1 MAPLPGSKERSLF
14 TQVVKHYENK
24 QYKKGL
30 KCAEQILRKH
40 PDHGDTQAM
49 KALIINSQGHTDEA
63 FALAKVAL
71 KNDMKSHICWHVY
84 GLLYRSVKNFEESIK
99 AYRFALKLE
108 PQANQIQRDLA
119 LLQMQMR
126 DYSGYIQSRR
136 AILTARSTL
145 RQNWTGLAI
154 AQHLAGDLIDAERT
168 LSAFED
174 TIKTVPP
181 KFDHEH
187 SEAALYKNTI
197 IAEMG
202 EVERALSHLDAIS
215 KSNLDKTAVMEM
227 RADYLL
233 KLGRKEEAE
242 KAYRAL
248 IDRNP
253 EYRRYYE
260 GLQTAL
266 GLTYTDTEP
275 LKKLYSE
282 YAEKN
287 PKADAPRRV
296 PLELLQGDDFKQAAN
311 QYLRYM
317 LGKGVP
323 STFANVKALYIDSVK
338 RDIIQHLVEDYA
350 ANPQTPQANRNAEND
365 GNGENQS
372 EKQENSEQ
380 KPGKLEVNGEVD
392 KSEAKGARD
401 DLSQFD
407 SSVRYFLAQHYN
419 YHRSRDLPKALTLI
433 DEAINARPNTVDL
446 YMTKARIWKHY
457 GNFQKA
463 SETMEKARTVDERDR
478 YINTKAAKYQLR
490 NDENEAAVKTM
501 SKFTRNDAVGGP
513 LGDLHEMQCV
523 WYIIEDGESYLRQ
536 GKLGLALKRFSAI
549 NDIFE
554 VWQEDQFDFHTF
566 SLRKGQIRAYIDMI
580 RWEDSLREHP
590 FFSRAAISAAST
602 YVRMFD
608 NPSLSKGSL
617 VNGINGDLDKLDK
630 AERKKAQKKARKEQE
645 KKEHEEAERKDV
657 KKTAGFGPDGELKK
671 EDKDPNGQKL
681 LETTDPLGDAMKFLT
696 PLLEYSPKTIEAQQI
711 GFEVFL
717 RRKKYLLA
725 LRCLLTSHRIDPLNP
740 VVHEQLIRFRHALKS
755 LSEPLPSKISEIIE
769 SQLSSIL
776 AKDTNLS
783 QSNDDFLSENRQ
795 SAPHIHA
802 AVRTRQAIS
811 PDSTNQNREDIS
823 AALENDS
830 ISLQDAV
837 KGLELLKDWE
847 TKQEVINEYVDKA
860 RKMWP
865 EATVFQLKFG

>member
-1 MAPLPGSKERSLF
+1 MAPLPGAKERSTF
-14 TQVVKHYENK
+14 TQVVKYYENK
-24 QYKKGL
+24 QYKRGL
-30 KCAEQILRKH
+30 RSAEQILRKH

-63 FALAKVAL
+63 FALAKAAL

-108 PQANQIQRDLA
+108 PQASQIQRDLA

-136 AILTARSTL
+136 AILTARTTL

-202 EVERALSHLDAIS
+202 EIERALSHLDAIS
-215 KSNLDKTAVMEM
+215 KTNLDKTAVMEM

-266 GLTYTDTEP
+266 ALTYADIEP
-275 LKKLYSE
+275 LQKLYSE

-287 PKADAPRRV
+287 PKADAPRRL
-296 PLELLQGDDFKQAAN
+296 PLEFLQGDGFKQAAD
-311 QYLRYM
+311 QYLRQM
-317 LGKGVP
+317 LRKGAP
-323 STFANVKALYIDSVK
+323 STFANVKALYNVSAK
-338 RDIIQHLVEDYA
+338 RDTIQGLVEGYA
-350 ANPQTPQANRNAEND
+350 AHPQAPQVNGDAQKDENGEKTRSGKQESSEQTPD
-365 GNGENQS
+365 
-372 EKQENSEQ
+372 KT
-380 KPGKLEVNGEVD
+380 EVNGELE
-392 KSEAKGARD
+392 KPEAKGVRED
-401 DLSQFD
+401 PSQFD
-407 SSVRYFLAQHYN
+407 FSVRYFLAQHYN
-419 YHRSRDLPKALTLI
+419 YHRSRDLPRALALI
-433 DEAINARPNTVDL
+433 DEAIDTRPNTVDL

-566 SLRKGQIRAYIDMI
+566 SLRKGQIRAYIGMI

-602 YVRMFD
+602 YVRIFD
-608 NPSLSKGSL
+608 YPSLSKGSL
-617 VNGINGDLDKLDK
+617 ANGIGGDLDKLDK

-645 KKEHEEAERKDV
+645 KRDQEEAEKKDA
-657 KKTAGFGPDGELKK
+657 KKTAGFGADGELKK

-681 LETTDPLGDAMKFLT
+681 LETTDPLGDAMKFVN

-755 LSEPLPSKISEIIE
+755 LSEPLPPKISEMIE
-769 SQLSSIL
+769 SQLSPML

-783 QSNDDFLSENRQ
+783 ESNDDFLSKNRQ

-811 PDSTNQNREDIS
+811 PDSTNRNQKDIS
-823 AALENDS
+823 GALDSDS
-830 ISLQDAV
+830 ITLQDAMH
-837 KGLELLKDWE
+837 GLALLKDWE
-847 TKQEVINEYVDKA
+847 TKQEVISEYVEKA
-860 RKMWP
+860 RKKWP
-865 EATVFQLKFG
+865 EATVFESNI